1 MSGMTGD
8 RRADH
13 LAGASTSELVQR
25 LGEQVSRL
33 VRDEL
38 RLARAELADKG
49 RRAGIGAGLLGGGGL
64 IALYGVAAVLAGV
77 ILLLAQVMWDWL
89 AAVLVG
95 VVLLA
100 VAGVLALQ
108 GRSKVRQATPPL
120 PEQAVDSVRADIDEI
135 SARARR

>member
-8 RRADH
+8 RRTDH

>member
-1 MSGMTGD
+1 MGEMTGD

-13 LAGASTSELVQR
+13 LTGASTSELVQR

-38 RLARAELADKG
+38 RLARAELTDKG
-49 RRAGIGAGLLGGGGL
+49 RRAGIGAGLLGGSGL

-108 GRSKVRQATPPL
+108 GRTKVREATPPV
-120 PEQAVDSVRADIDEI
+120 PKQAVDSVRADIDEI
-135 SARARR
+135 STRARR